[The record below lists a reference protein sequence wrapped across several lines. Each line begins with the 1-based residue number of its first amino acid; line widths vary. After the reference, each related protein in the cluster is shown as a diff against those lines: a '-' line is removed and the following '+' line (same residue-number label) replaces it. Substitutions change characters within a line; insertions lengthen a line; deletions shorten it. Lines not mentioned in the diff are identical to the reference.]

1 MCTVTATFDYFP
13 NLPCV
18 QQELAE
24 KEASAWEGFA
34 GAVGDDHEE
43 AARALR
49 KAEGL
54 LVR

>member
-1 MCTVTATFDYFP
+1 MYCNRHVICFP
-13 NLPCV
+13 HLYV
-18 QQELAE
+18 QQELAK